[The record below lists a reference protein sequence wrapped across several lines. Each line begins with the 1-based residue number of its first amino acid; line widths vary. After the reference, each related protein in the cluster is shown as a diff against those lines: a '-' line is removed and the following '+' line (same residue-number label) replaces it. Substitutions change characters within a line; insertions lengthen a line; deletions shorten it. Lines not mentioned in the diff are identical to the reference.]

1 MTDEMNRSAFDK
13 LVAGMDAV
21 ERSDMLEKINQ
32 SSVSVVQL
40 VETEN
45 QLPEKNVSLH
55 IRFRGESALY
65 RFLLWLRGLL
75 EKKDPEKIT
84 SLPYKYTL
92 DNAKDVPAIV
102 QREAGPHN
110 LK

>member
-1 MTDEMNRSAFDK
+1 MYNIYAYILQKNNIFDNTTGTKDGTASGVILGERYITTDPYT
-13 LVAGMDAV
+13 L
-21 ERSDMLEKINQ
+21 
-32 SSVSVVQL
+32 
-40 VETEN
+40 
-45 QLPEKNVSLH
+45 
-55 IRFRGESALY
+55 
-65 RFLLWLRGLL
+65 
-75 EKKDPEKIT
+75 KKDPEKIT